1 MNPIYIDF
9 EFSATAERNVDL
21 VCVAWSTSGTTS
33 SVWLHRD
40 DAAKGQFT
48 SLVNGWCAEGR
59 ILVCYASAEP
69 QAFIALGLDPHRF
82 QWIDLF
88 CEWRQLRHN
97 NNKHL
102 YGRCLKDGEV
112 FVSQPPS
119 AMATESTQTG
129 LGLVDVIAHLFGKV
143 PDVAHKEKMRNLI
156 LNKAATGFSSD
167 EKQQILD
174 YCKSDLVYLPSILK
188 QFTEEMAMLTKV
200 PPVTVRG
207 WQLRRGGFSAACS
220 LMTSEGIPID
230 LAAATRLTRNHNQA
244 QQVLI
249 DDLNQLYPFYTR
261 LVTPKTVSWHFSQKA
276 LETYIQASPVERMW
290 PKTASGKYS
299 RSEKT
304 LENFQGLPEIDA
316 LRKTLKSIT
325 QLRWFSPKNSI
336 KFFETIGTDRRLRPF
351 HAPFGS
357 QTGRCQ
363 PRAKMYPFLMSNWL
377 RCLIRPDSGQAIAGI
392 DFVSQEFA
400 LAGYLSN
407 DEQMISA
414 YACGDPYIWFARK
427 AGLVPPDATKGSH
440 PEIRNL
446 CKTLTLGLQYGMGEK
461 ALHSHL
467 LSTGQQT
474 TEAKTKLLLKTFKAI
489 FHTHYSWSKNIV
501 LTYRSKRHLTLPDGW
516 TLMPDN
522 PSNTSVANFPIQGT
536 GACILRQSVINAQK
550 MGLRVI
556 APVHDAIYIQ
566 YSLSDPSAPDRLAE
580 AMTDAV
586 TAILGPGKPIRLE
599 TTVHGAEEPW
609 VEKKGEA
616 TYKKLSPFLTQT

>member
-9 EFSATAERNVDL
+9 EFASTSERLVDL
-21 VCVAWSTSGTTS
+21 VCVAWCSAGNKNSL
-33 SVWLHRD
+33 WLHND
-40 DAAKGQFT
+40 DAAKSHVS
-48 SLVNGWCAEGR
+48 SLAKGWCAEGR

-69 QAFIALGLDPHRF
+69 QAFLALGLDPRDF

-102 YGRCLKDGEV
+102 YGRYLKDGEI

-119 AMATESTQTG
+119 GMATESTQTG

-143 PDVAHKEKMRNLI
+143 SDVAHKAAMRDLI
-156 LNKAATGFSSD
+156 LSKAATGFSEA

-174 YCKSDLVYLPSILK
+174 YCESDLAFLPSILK
-188 QFTEEMAMLTKV
+188 QFTDEMAMLTKV
-200 PPVTVRG
+200 PPATVRG
-207 WQLRRGGFSAACS
+207 WQIRRGGFSVACA

-230 LAAATRLTRNHNQA
+230 LAAATRLTNNHPQA

-249 DDLNQLYPFYTR
+249 DDLNQLYPFYTQ
-261 LVTPKTVSWHFSQKA
+261 LVTPKKSTWHFSQKA
-276 LETYIQASPVERMW
+276 LESYIQVSPVARAW

-304 LENFQGLPEIDA
+304 LEHFQGFPEIDA

-325 QLRWFSPKNSI
+325 QLRWFSPKNSV
-336 KFFETIGTDRRLRPF
+336 KFFGAIGTDRRLRPF

-377 RCLIRPDSGQAIAGI
+377 RCLIRPDPGQAIVGI

-400 LAGYLSN
+400 LAGYLSG

-414 YACGDPYIWFARK
+414 YSCGDPYIWFARK
-427 AGLVPPDATKGSH
+427 AGLVPPDGTKESH

-446 CKTLTLGLQYGMGEK
+446 CKTLTLGLQYGMGK
-461 ALHSHL
+461 KSLHGHL
-467 LSTGQQT
+467 LSTGLQT
-474 TEAKTKLLLKTFKAI
+474 SEAKTKLLLKTFKSI
-489 FHTHYSWSKNIV
+489 FHKHYSWSKKII
-501 LTYRSKRHLTLPDGW
+501 LTYRSKRHLTLSDGW

-536 GACILRQSVINAQK
+536 GACILRQSIINAQK
-550 MGLRVI
+550 LGLRVI
-556 APVHDAIYIQ
+556 APVHDAVYVL
-566 YSLSDPSAPDRLAE
+566 YPLSDPSAPERLAS

-586 TAILGPGKPIRLE
+586 TTILGPDKPIRLE
-599 TTVHGAEEPW
+599 TTIHGADEPW